1 MNKLKYLVLVG
12 TFFTSLSS
20 IFIRISNAPSLV
32 ISAYRMLFTILM
44 LFIPFVLKYRI
55 ELKNIK
61 RQDFILCILSG
72 IFLALHFAT
81 WITSINMTTIANS
94 TILVSSSPIFVA
106 LANYVILK
114 EKFTSNMF
122 IGIAMSLLGTTIIT
136 LGTAGGL
143 SSSMMLGNFL
153 AFMGAIFVAGYLV
166 IGGIVRKNL
175 NAGTYV
181 FIVYTAST
189 IVLFLICLLTDTPL
203 YPYSLKEFVIFI
215 ALAFFCSILG
225 HTVYNYL
232 MKYISATLISVS
244 TLTEPIFSSALAL
257 IIFKEIPSMSTFIGG
272 TIIISGVL
280 YYITSQNKPQL

>member
-215 ALAFFCSILG
+215 ALAFSCSILG

>member
-32 ISAYRMLFTILM
+32 ISAYRMLFTILI

-122 IGIAMSLLGTTIIT
+122 IGIAMSLLGTTIIA

-189 IVLFLICLLTDTPL
+189 IVLFIICLLTDTPL
-203 YPYSLKEFVIFI
+203 YPYSLKEFLIFI

-232 MKYISATLISVS
+232 MKYVSATLISVS
-244 TLTEPIFSSALAL
+244 TLTEPIFASILAL
-257 IIFKEIPSMSTFIGG
+257 IIFKETPSMSTFIGG